1 MYCFKTSFQE
11 KGNKETKNTRRRR
24 RLHFPSVLILASL
37 ALALCFS
44 SVSSQKLGRKKLC
57 VVSARVSSHFFTLF
71 LFPFLLAFCFLFLM
85 FNQYNIRT
93 LHPFFHCRSSICD
106 FLSNFFVWNST
117 DSNSGAFVVWNSF
130 QLLFTHSGKS
140 FYTGVWMCRCAH
152 GDDVWVSVCVCV
164 RSLVQPSIKSWMINL
179 TILYFASLFLISALR
194 HGKSKHIMP
203 VFYVF
208 LFMFV

>member
-37 ALALCFS
+37 ALALCLS

-85 FNQYNIRT
+85 FNQYNILT
-93 LHPFFHCRSSICD
+93 LHPFFSLSLFNLRF
-106 FLSNFFVWNST
+106 FLSNFFVWSPT
-117 DSNSGAFVVWNSF
+117 DSNSGAFVVCEI
-130 QLLFTHSGKS
+130 LFNFCLHILGNHFTRVCECV
-140 FYTGVWMCRCAH
+140 GVRMVMMCE
-152 GDDVWVSVCVCV
+152 CV

-194 HGKSKHIMP
+194 HGKSKHYAC
-203 VFYVF
+203 FYVF